1 MGFSPVVNLFALG
14 VAGYLVREM
23 CGGRKVA
30 LPRCKRLPMPSAREQ
45 RPNIEERRARLFAD
59 GPGESS

>member
-1 MGFSPVVNLFALG
+1 MGFSPVVNLFALV
-14 VAGYLVREM
+14 VAGYLVRDVWR
-23 CGGRKVA
+23 RKVA
-30 LPRCKRLPMPSAREQ
+30 LPRCKRSPMPSAREQ